1 MASATPNESA
11 DSELHCPVCLDTFVC
26 PCTLS
31 CGHSF
36 CVRCLETAWET
47 VNSFSCPQCRET
59 FPVRPQLRRNVA
71 LSNLAEQLRVGDRM
85 ATITMCDGKTP
96 AVKTY
101 CARKFQCRLE
111 NPGLNNVVLMY
122 CIVNLEDQM
131 CQEHRKEQLNFY
143 CEQDGS
149 LACTVCTIAGDHSG
163 HKVIA
168 VETAQQTK
176 QEIICLEKTKRE
188 KNKEKVASWT
198 QQLRGTYARTQ
209 ESLRGTKERIRRE
222 FERRREQ
229 LREEEREAL
238 ERVDEEGRSV
248 LSRIQADIARYE
260 NRARDLDQ
268 EITELLSAINV
279 QDPLS
284 FLQHPM
290 HEKLRSSVSEET
302 QDDSG
307 PVSCHLDLA
316 KVISVGGIKTNLL
329 AVLYGHAPTLDINS
343 VNNDVQVSS
352 DLRTVT
358 WTNVSQARCGAR
370 SYCGARYCEAS
381 CCWSRRREEDWSD
394 QVVELVAALVNQW
407 LLSCWGRR
415 RGPAAGAGG
424 GGRRRGPAAGAGGG
438 GRRRGPAA
446 GAGGGGRRRGP
457 AAGAGGGGRRR
468 GPAAGA
474 GGGGRRRG
482 PAAGAGGGGRRRGPA
497 AGAGGGGRRREEDC
511 ASSGV
516 EIGLP
521 SLHRNK
527 VPASQTNS
535 SCLIDGMGH
544 QLPFLVVI
552 GFVML
557 GVRRAEGSETKQCP
571 KDSYKTKDDVCCD
584 LCPAGTFKAEDCLT
598 DGGIRKCIPCIKGKF
613 YTDKPNNESACFDCT
628 PCPEGAEIAQ
638 ECMREYDSVCQCK
651 EGYYRSNGQCVHN
664 NEVAFHGALIGIVII
679 VCIVII
685 ISLWRRKT
693 TAASWLY
700 VQSGEFRAR
709 TGLFKFITHPHEC
722 ARIHSDSE
730 PWLMNPLT
738 EHNKIASR
746 IIKMKNG

>member
-85 ATITMCDGKTP
+85 ATITMCD
-96 AVKTY
+96 
-101 CARKFQCRLE
+101 
-111 NPGLNNVVLMY
+111 
-122 CIVNLEDQM
+122 EDQM

-358 WTNVSQARCGAR
+358 WTNVSQARPHHPHRFDSWPQALCSESFSSGQHYWEVDVGGSGSWRVGVAYETTPR
-370 SYCGARYCEAS
+370 KGSSEACSLGGNKESWSLRKNNNRYS
-381 CCWSRRREEDWSD
+381 MRH
-394 QVVELVAALVNQW
+394 
-407 LLSCWGRR
+407 
-415 RGPAAGAGG
+415 GG
-424 GGRRRGPAAGAGGG
+424 GGTSLLVPEPPQRVGVHLDWDAGLLSFYSADSMALLHSFHQNFAQSIY
-438 GRRRGPAA
+438 P
-446 GAGGGGRRRGP
+446 
-457 AAGAGGGGRRR
+457 
-468 GPAAGA
+468 
-474 GGGGRRRG
+474 
-482 PAAGAGGGGRRRGPA
+482 
-497 AGAGGGGRRREEDC
+497 
-511 ASSGV
+511 
-516 EIGLP
+516 GLAVWG
-521 SLHRNK
+521 K
-527 VPASQTNS
+527 
-535 SCLIDGMGH
+535 DGNA
-544 QLPFLVVI
+544 VTIV
-552 GFVML
+552 
-557 GVRRAEGSETKQCP
+557 
-571 KDSYKTKDDVCCD
+571 D
-584 LCPAGTFKAEDCLT
+584 L
-598 DGGIRKCIPCIKGKF
+598 
-613 YTDKPNNESACFDCT
+613 SHV
-628 PCPEGAEIAQ
+628 
-638 ECMREYDSVCQCK
+638 S
-651 EGYYRSNGQCVHN
+651 
-664 NEVAFHGALIGIVII
+664 
-679 VCIVII
+679 
-685 ISLWRRKT
+685 
-693 TAASWLY
+693 
-700 VQSGEFRAR
+700 
-709 TGLFKFITHPHEC
+709 
-722 ARIHSDSE
+722 
-730 PWLMNPLT
+730 
-738 EHNKIASR
+738 
-746 IIKMKNG
+746 